1 MSYVN
6 AEDTIL
12 YQARKNNQGYSFSQ
26 DDLLDEDVA
35 KYVINTDLASNNG
48 YRPLDDTY
56 IPAALIDQQH
66 IFDDGYDLG
75 DGMRWLYKGGQGFF
89 EWLKHE
95 TGNDQTKAELEYD
108 SVLHDIAHGTAT
120 DGSANSGA
128 NAGSDITNIPHS
140 DDQTGYDQS
149 AWTIEQQKEFDE
161 AERAYNAVEAQKQRD
176 WEERMSNTAVQ
187 RAVADIKAAGLNPW
201 LALNGGSLGSAS
213 TPSGAA
219 ASASSGSA
227 HVPINYTTKLLGS
240 LITSASFYLFFVFL
254 IVGYIIIVLEKY
266 LFSLGTLITR

>member
-6 AEDTIL
+6 AQDSLFWHANKYKNGYVFHEGSLIDPDKVAD
-12 YQARKNNQGYSFSQ
+12 YQIG
-26 DDLLDEDVA
+26 
-35 KYVINTDLASNNG
+35 TGMASNSG
-48 YRPLDDTY
+48 YRAVDDTY
-56 IPAALIDQQH
+56 IPAAYIDQQH

-89 EWLKHE
+89 EWLKHQ

-108 SVLHDIAHGTAT
+108 STLHDIAHGTGT

-128 NAGSDITNIPHS
+128 NADSDISIVPHS

-149 AWTIEQQKEFDE
+149 AWTIEKQKEFDE
-161 AERAYNAVEAQKQRD
+161 AERAYNAAEAQKQRD
-176 WEERMSNTAVQ
+176 WEQMMSNTAVQ

-219 ASASSGSA
+219 ASSSSGSA
-227 HVPINYTTKLLGS
+227 HVPMNYTAKLLGN
-240 LITSASFYLFFVFL
+240 LISSASGILSA
-254 IVGYIIIVLEKY
+254 IGKIIFK
-266 LFSLGTLITR
+266 